1 MGASDSPLGQRSSD
15 PTTRRISSIRRDVQL
30 NGQLWDLAAQVLA
43 A

>member
-1 MGASDSPLGQRSSD
+1 M
-15 PTTRRISSIRRDVQL
+15 RRISSIGRDVQL